1 MNTPSMFRNRF
12 RRKKS
17 EPKCYEDIHHSC
29 TVRFLDDSQ
38 PITVTFQVSRGEGR
52 HLHLFFKVKVDFLK
66 YTHSK
71 EHGNC
76 FKIVLHLLIYLN

>member
-38 PITVTFQVSRGEGR
+38 PITVTFQVSRCDGKDRRQASESRVTRPVTGLR
-52 HLHLFFKVKVDFLK
+52 VCGTD
-66 YTHSK
+66 TDRR
-71 EHGNC
+71 GN
-76 FKIVLHLLIYLN
+76 NAG